1 VEGSRADYIPK
12 AMLRVAGEVMYL
24 DVAGQPAVVCN
35 SLKSAFEVLERRASN
50 YSDLC
55 EGFVRGGGACD
66 ASSYSKTSA

>member
-1 VEGSRADYIPK
+1 
-12 AMLRVAGEVMYL
+12 MYL
-24 DVAGQPAVVCN
+24 DVGGQPAVVCN

-66 ASSYSKTSA
+66 ASYSKTSA